1 MKYANWHIVINAVLF
16 QGIWFSIM
24 MFEQR
29 GLLFFLSALVAQFF
43 YQRHVLGNTISISL
57 PVKLFVFGVLMD
69 FSFTS
74 LGFFS
79 FPSSQF
85 NGGITDIRLFNMPI
99 WLMIL
104 WLGFV
109 LTLQHSLQW
118 IRAKKYVCM
127 IAFSLF
133 GTMSYLAGRR
143 FDVIQFSN
151 EMILCLLLG
160 WLVVG
165 WISSINTFEKTD
177 K

>member
-1 MKYANWHIVINAVLF
+1 VGKA
-16 QGIWFSIM
+16 
-24 MFEQR
+24 
-29 GLLFFLSALVAQFF
+29 
-43 YQRHVLGNTISISL
+43 ISVSL

-69 FSFTS
+69 FSFIS

-79 FPSSQF
+79 FPA
-85 NGGITDIRLFNMPI
+85 NEVNPGITDVRLFDMPV
-99 WLMIL
+99 WLVVL

-127 IAFSLF
+127 MAFSLF
-133 GTMSYLAGRR
+133 GTMSYVAGRR

-160 WLVVG
+160 WLAVG
-165 WISSINTFEKTD
+165 YISSINMLD
-177 K
+177 KIEQ

>member
-1 MKYANWHIVINAVLF
+1 VVNAVLF

-29 GLLFFLSALVAQFF
+29 GLLFFLSALVLQFL
-43 YQRHVLGNTISISL
+43 YQRRVVGKAISVSL

-69 FSFTS
+69 FSFIS

-79 FPSSQF
+79 FPA
-85 NGGITDIRLFNMPI
+85 NEVNPGITDVRLFDMPV
-99 WLMIL
+99 WLVVL

-127 IAFSLF
+127 MAFSLF
-133 GTMSYLAGRR
+133 GTMSYVAGRR

-160 WLVVG
+160 WLAVG
-165 WISSINTFEKTD
+165 YISSINMLD
-177 K
+177 KIEQ